1 MMTNKKNTWRKD
13 SDERWHIGE
22 HGETQGRA
30 FLKRH
35 FHVCFFFSLL
45 MLPISS
51 CPLDLFCDP
60 LTIDSLH
67 LHSQVKENNVVF
79 EATD

>member
-1 MMTNKKNTWRKD
+1 MKGGTLGNM
-13 SDERWHIGE
+13 ERRRGE
-22 HGETQGRA
+22 RSSNAIFTFA
-30 FLKRH
+30 S
-35 FHVCFFFSLL
+35 FSPL

-51 CPLDLFCDP
+51 FPLDLFCDP